1 MGLGAVGVVEVDL
14 EEEEEEEG
22 GMEKGAEVEEGG
34 VGG

>member
-14 EEEEEEEG
+14 EEEEEG